1 MPIRRS
7 KYLKPNG
14 PTSRLSGECSIE
26 GCDRPLFRQGLCGS
40 HFKRKQRKQ
49 VVGVLIGEHTA
60 DLGLTNCE
68 VLSPEELVVVTGNAF
83 LEADGDG
90 DYKVKRKKFLKAMEK
105 WMEHRGWSPPR
116 KKGKR

>member
-14 PTSRLSGECSIE
+14 PTSRLSGDCSIT

-49 VVGVLIGEHTA
+49 VVGVLIGERAA
-60 DLGLTNCE
+60 DMGLANCE
-68 VLSPEELVVVTGNAF
+68 VLSPEEACIIAGSAF
-83 LEADGDG
+83 LESDTD
-90 DYKVKRKKFLKAMEK
+90 DDHRMRRRKFIKAMEK
-105 WMEHRGWSPPR
+105 WMESRGWKKW
-116 KKGKR
+116 KKGVH